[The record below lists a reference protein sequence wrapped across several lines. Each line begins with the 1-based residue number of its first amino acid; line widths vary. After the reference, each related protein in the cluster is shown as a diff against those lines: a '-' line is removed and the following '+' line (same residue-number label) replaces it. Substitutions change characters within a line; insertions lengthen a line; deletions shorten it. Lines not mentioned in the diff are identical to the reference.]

1 MPLEIRELHIKVNVN
16 QPKQSEGQDN
26 LSMANA
32 EAKKNEE
39 EKDMVISQCIDE
51 VMDIIN
57 RKNER

>member
-26 LSMANA
+26 ISMSGS
-32 EAKKNEE
+32 EAKKKEE
-39 EKDMVISQCIDE
+39 EKDEILNHCINE